1 MRINNIKIILFL
13 VFIILIYN
21 QKEVKSQ
28 SLQDV
33 AGGLVKKVSF
43 AVTPNDSI
51 IKLPHRFIIKGSIV
65 VRLDTASLKS
75 GVDYVFD
82 DHRNTLILLS
92 NLLLK
97 LKRDSDAVDTLNINY
112 KILPF
117 SFKEKY
123 SHREIIYGYDS
134 TSGKIIQTS
143 KTVQPFTVQNIFGDN
158 IQKSGSLTRGFS
170 FGSNRDFSL
179 SSGFRMQMSG
189 QLSQDIDITAAL
201 TDENSPI
208 QPEGNTQTLQEIDKV
223 FIELKSKNL
232 SATLGDFNIDYS
244 GSEFGRLSRK
254 LQGGLGTAK
263 YDAGF
268 SNGNLLVSGAVTRGK
283 YHTNKFNGIEGV
295 QGPYRLVGKNNERT
309 IIIIAG
315 TEKVYLD
322 GELVKRGEEIDYTI
336 DYALA
341 ELTFSSRRLVNGNS
355 RIVVDFE
362 YTDRQ
367 YVRNIFTVKG
377 KSNFFKDKFSLSTSF
392 LREGDDF
399 DNLIDITLSE
409 ADRESLKLAGDNF
422 LKAILNGV
430 QFVGQGKGQ
439 YSSVDTLIDSN
450 RLLFYR
456 FAPGDSNANY
466 SINFSYVGE
475 GKGDY
480 VKISIGNYQYIGK
493 NNGNY
498 LPIRLL
504 PMPQLQLLI
513 NTDINTQVT
522 DYLRL
527 SGEGAISD
535 FDANRFSSIDDSD
548 NRGSAYKLGIYL
560 HPKSVIIG
568 NTNFGSID
576 LQLKRRF
583 IAANFNPIDRVNDVE
598 FDRRWNLF
606 SVNNTR
612 ELINEGNIIYSPI
625 NSIQV
630 GGGFGNLIKGKLFS
644 SGRYEGVLLL
654 NDISLPR
661 VSYKYENIF
670 SDDKESDIKGNWV
683 RHNTDIT
690 YTKSYF
696 TPSFKY
702 EYEKRELRSTGLDT
716 LKTGS
721 FSFNEYSP
729 KLLMKNIF
737 NSTFAIEYKLRTEN
751 RFKMNQLMKE
761 SKALT
766 QIYSFST
773 RPISNLTS
781 NIDLTLRN
789 RKYTEDFRPI
799 AEGNS
804 ETVLLRTI
812 TKYFGLN
819 RGIETDLFYDVATQK
834 SAKLER
840 VFRRVQK
847 GEGNY
852 SYLGDLDSNG
862 IATESE
868 FRPVRF
874 DGDYILLTVPSE
886 KLFPIVDL
894 KFNARLKFIPSRFVS
909 GDGWYTK
916 GISAL
921 SSETYFRMDE
931 KSSEEN
937 QKKIY
942 TLNLKYFM
950 NDKTTI
956 LGNRSIIQ
964 DFFLFEQSSA
974 FSARF
979 RFQQRTGLMQYA
991 LSTERSYRRER
1002 SVRVRWQLIKEIA
1015 NQTDYEN
1022 KRDQLTAS
1030 VYNYRVMNINSE
1042 FLNSDWTYRPNRQM
1056 EVGFKFGVGRS
1067 KIFTQSSN
1075 VISDLN
1081 LQGLRFIYSIAE
1093 QGIVRGELNREE
1105 IQLTGVLLY
1114 IPFEL
1119 TGGRVVG
1126 KTWIVRIASEYRI
1139 TDFLQASFNY
1149 EGRSESNIRPIHTLR
1164 GEIRAFF

>member
-1 MRINNIKIILFL
+1 MRINKLKIILL
-13 VFIILIYN
+13 LLLNTLISN
-21 QKEVKSQ
+21 HEEVESQ
-28 SLQDV
+28 SLQTD
-33 AGGLVKKVSF
+33 AGGIVREISF
-43 AVTPNDSI
+43 AVTSKDSI
-51 IKLPHRFIIKGSIV
+51 LKLPNRFIIKGSII
-65 VRLDTASLKS
+65 VRLDTILLKS
-75 GVDYVFD
+75 GTDYVFD
-82 DHRNTLILLS
+82 DHRNTLILLA
-92 NLLLK
+92 NLFLK
-97 LKRDSDAVDTLNINY
+97 LREDSKTVDTLTIKY
-112 KILPF
+112 KVLPF

-134 TSGKIIQTS
+134 TSGKVIQTA
-143 KTVQPFTVQNIFGDN
+143 KPVQPFTIQNIFGDN

-244 GSEFGRLSRK
+244 GNEFGRLSRK
-254 LQGGLGTAK
+254 LQGGLASAK

-268 SNGNLLVSGAVTRGK
+268 SKGDVLISGAVTRGK

-322 GELVKRGEEIDYTI
+322 GEPVKRGEENDYTI

-367 YVRNIFTVKG
+367 YVRNFFTARG
-377 KSNFFKDKFSLSTSF
+377 NSNFFNDNFTLNTSF
-392 LREGDDF
+392 VREGDDF
-399 DNLIDITLSE
+399 TNLIDLTLSE
-409 ADRESLKLAGDNF
+409 ADKESLKLAGDNS
-422 LKAILNGV
+422 LKATLNGV

-439 YSSVDTLIDSN
+439 YLSVDTLIDTN
-450 RLLFYR
+450 RLIFYR
-456 FAPGDSNANY
+456 FAPGDSNASY

-480 VKISIGNYQYIGK
+480 IKINIGNYQYVGK

-498 LPIRLL
+498 LPVRFL
-504 PMPQLQLLI
+504 PLPQVQSLI
-513 NTDINTQVT
+513 NADINSQVAE
-522 DYLRL
+522 YLRV
-527 SGEGAISD
+527 SGEAAISD

-548 NRGSAYKLGIYL
+548 NKGSAYKLGIFL
-560 HPKSVIIG
+560 NPKNVVIG
-568 NTNFGSID
+568 NTNLGAFD
-576 LQLKRRF
+576 LRLKRRF
-583 IAANFNPIDRVNDVE
+583 ITAQFNPIDRINDIE
-598 FDRRWNLF
+598 FDRRWNLA
-606 SVNNTR
+606 SVNKSE
-612 ELINEGNIIYSPI
+612 ELINEGEMIYSPI
-625 NSIQV
+625 NSIKV
-630 GGGFGNLIKGKLFS
+630 GGGFGKLKQGKLFS
-644 SGRYEGVLLL
+644 SDRYEGVFLL

-661 VSYKYENIF
+661 VNYKYEKII
-670 SDDKESDIKGNWV
+670 SKETGSDIKGDWD
-683 RHNTDIT
+683 RHNAEVE

-702 EYEKRELRSTGLDT
+702 EHERRELHSIGFDT
-716 LKTGS
+716 LKLGS
-721 FSFNEYSP
+721 FSFDEYSP

-737 NSTFAIEYKLRTEN
+737 NSTFAVEYKWRTEN
-751 RFKMNQLMKE
+751 RFNMKRLMRE
-761 SKALT
+761 SNAFT
-766 QIYSFST
+766 QIYSLSV
-773 RPISNLTS
+773 RPISNLSS

-789 RKYTEDFRPI
+789 RKYAEEFRSI
-799 AEGNS
+799 AGGNS
-804 ETVLLRTI
+804 ETVLLRTL
-812 TKYFGLN
+812 TKYSGLN
-819 RGIETDLFYDVATQK
+819 RSIETDLFYDVATQK

-840 VFRRVQK
+840 VFRRVQR

-862 IATESE
+862 IATENE

-874 DGDYILLTVPSE
+874 DGDYILLTIPSE
-886 KLFPIVDL
+886 KLFPVVDL
-894 KFNARLKFIPSRFVS
+894 KFNARVKFVPSRFIS
-909 GDGWYTK
+909 TDDWYAK

-921 SSETYFRMDE
+921 SSKTYFRMDE

-937 QKKIY
+937 QRKIY

-950 NDKTTI
+950 NEITTI
-956 LGNRSIIQ
+956 VGNRSITQ
-964 DFFLFEQSSA
+964 DLFLFEQSPI
-974 FSARF
+974 FSARL
-979 RFQQRTGLMQYA
+979 RYQQRIGLVQYA
-991 LSTERSYRRER
+991 LATERNYRRER
-1002 SVRVRWQLIKEIA
+1002 SVRIRWQLIKEIA

-1042 FLNSDWTYRPNRQM
+1042 ILNSDWTYRPDRQI
-1056 EVGFKFGVGRS
+1056 ELGFRFGVGRS
-1067 KIFTQSSN
+1067 KNITQFSN
-1075 VISDLN
+1075 AVSDMN
-1081 LQGLRFIYSIAE
+1081 LQGVRFIYSFAE
-1093 QGIVRGELNREE
+1093 QGIVKAELNREE
-1105 IQLTGVLLY
+1105 IQLTGVSQY

-1149 EGRSESNIRPIHTLR
+1149 EGRSETNLRQVHTLR